1 MKKLKQFLWA
11 VVLCYLAYAIY
22 KEGFQWKPVVL
33 MVLAILAVLL
43 EIWKATP
50 QYKKMRERYF
60 SQNRED

>member
-1 MKKLKQFLWA
+1 MTKLKQFLWA

-50 QYKKMRERYF
+50 QYKK
-60 SQNRED
+60 